1 MVLDTNDAVNKVAAY
16 AAGSRPHRKLSEQQ
30 LTEAW
35 LAAFKKLAD
44 DPPGYGTRAVE
55 NDLASEFMVRGR
67 EPPYELVKDEYKRI
81 MSARLALLEELIR
94 DPVRRAQIEQIL
106 MADVATFKSDRDK
119 SKN

>member
-44 DPPGYGTRAVE
+44 DLPDMRRERSKMILPRSLWSAVE
-55 NDLASEFMVRGR
+55 SRH
-67 EPPYELVKDEYKRI
+67 
-81 MSARLALLEELIR
+81 MSW
-94 DPVRRAQIEQIL
+94 
-106 MADVATFKSDRDK
+106 
-119 SKN
+119 